1 VSGPWRE
8 RVFVYLARNE
18 CKSLR
23 ECEAAAMEGWM
34 DGMDECCATL
44 TQFPPQ
50 QNERALLAAC

>member
-1 VSGPWRE
+1 VCGPWRE

-23 ECEAAAMEGWM
+23 ECEAAAMEEDGW
-34 DGMDECCATL
+34 MDECCARL

-50 QNERALLAAC
+50 QNERALLAAD